1 MRCVDK
7 NMNSKIY
14 IGIAIFFIL
23 TSASINILSSE
34 MLVSDVGV
42 EYDSEIFEAFNESDS
57 VRVIV
62 RLKDNSGINITGSKE
77 ERIEKIK
84 QKGEWFK
91 PRIEGV
97 LSELNESEF
106 RITGKL
112 TNDGRV
118 LKINIDRIVHPSGN
132 ENETNPMYNNE
143 IEDDV
148 IKFLENSEWAPVV
161 VELKSNTLTNS
172 ILSDLTKTE
181 FKLEEI
187 VLGDTAFFGNITQEG
202 LNKLKNNPE
211 VRLIYLNRKLHI
223 LLQESLPLIN
233 ANNTWALGYT
243 GKDQTICVIDGGI
256 NC

>member
-161 VELKSNTLTNS
+161 VELK
-172 ILSDLTKTE
+172 
-181 FKLEEI
+181 
-187 VLGDTAFFGNITQEG
+187 
-202 LNKLKNNPE
+202 NNPE

-223 LLQESLPLIN
+223 LDQDTFNKENLDQDTFNKEKYADINENNYLKIVIIFGIIVVLLVIIYLIF
-233 ANNTWALGYT
+233 
-243 GKDQTICVIDGGI
+243 KKIKKR
-256 NC
+256 